1 MVPVAWLIISPI
13 HPKGKSLVF
22 FHRVFPVKKTP
33 KTPHVSGWVKTM
45 VGSTPMRFQRTTGG
59 SLAVLL
65 KIQKIHG
72 LNVLLVF
79 PGHII
84 SVEWNIFQ
92 VRKEVST
99 LFRGDIT
106 WLTKVYISNYAPLE
120 FDTVYSCQHDSSLA
134 ANSCCTRWTALKAW
148 GIATFKHF
156 VQKCCLTRTCQNIVG
171 LVQGAANQYSRERV

>member
-13 HPKGKSLVF
+13 HPKGKSLYSVF
-22 FHRVFPVKKTP
+22 FTGFFRWKKTP
-33 KTPHVSGWVKTM
+33 KTPHVSGRVKTM

-65 KIQKIHG
+65 KFMDETYPWYS
-72 LNVLLVF
+72 LVTEYQWNEIFFRFEKRF
-79 PGHII
+79 PHFSGVI
-84 SVEWNIFQ
+84 S
-92 VRKEVST
+92 
-99 LFRGDIT
+99 T

-134 ANSCCTRWTALKAW
+134 ANSCCTRGTALKAW

-156 VQKCCLTRTCQNIVG
+156 VQKCC
-171 LVQGAANQYSRERV
+171 